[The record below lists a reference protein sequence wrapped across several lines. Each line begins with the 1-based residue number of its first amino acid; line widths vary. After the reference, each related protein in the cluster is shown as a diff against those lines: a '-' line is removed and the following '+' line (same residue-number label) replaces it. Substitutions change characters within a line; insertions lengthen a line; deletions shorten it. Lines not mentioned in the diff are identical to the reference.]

1 MAVNERLYGIAAL
14 LALELNQVPAGD
26 ERIAARARFDAM
38 VDMEIKC
45 AALNLAAADST
56 IARLLHDA
64 GLGIPQ

>member
-1 MAVNERLYGIAAL
+1 MSERLYGIAAL
-14 LALELNQVPAGD
+14 LALELNQLEPGD
-26 ERIAARARFDAM
+26 ERVAARARFDAM

-64 GLGIPQ
+64 GLGVQQ